1 MARHILVTLD
11 TYGRSARVL
20 ARVCLLARHC
30 RSTVSLLMV
39 AALEREPVLAAPA
52 TCTAV
57 PTDTPVHQY
66 LHEVA
71 MFLQQQGIDV
81 HTLVRCGEPVE
92 TILTVAREVGADLI
106 AMTMP
111 WRTGDAL
118 LDAKNITE
126 QVIRKAPLP
135 VLVERPHVGA
145 MKPKR
150 SGQCSLKI

>member
-11 TYGRSARVL
+11 TYGRSDRVL

-30 RSTVSLLMV
+30 RSSVSLLMV
-39 AALEREPVLAAPA
+39 STLAREPVSSAAA
-52 TCTAV
+52 TRTAV
-57 PTDTPVHQY
+57 STDTPVYQY

-71 MFLQQQGIDV
+71 ILLQREGIEV
-81 HTLVRCGEPVE
+81 RTLVRCGEPVE
-92 TILTVAREVGADLI
+92 TILTVAQEVGADLI

-118 LDAKNITE
+118 SDARNITE
-126 QVIRKAPLP
+126 QVIRQAPLP

-145 MKPKR
+145 MPPKR
-150 SGQCSLKI
+150 SGKCCSKL

>member
-11 TYGRSARVL
+11 TYGRSDRVL
-20 ARVCLLARHC
+20 ARVCPLARHY

-39 AALEREPVLAAPA
+39 STLEREPVSSAPA
-52 TCTAV
+52 ASPAP
-57 PTDTPVHQY
+57 PTNTPVQQY

-71 MFLQQQGIDV
+71 ILLQQEGIDV
-81 HTLVRCGEPVE
+81 RTLVRCGEPVE

-118 LDAKNITE
+118 SDAKNITE
-126 QVIRKAPLP
+126 QVIRQAPLP

-150 SGQCSLKI
+150 SRQCGSKM